1 MTSAI
6 NKFWGGMQVDLDVD
20 ETQVAGL
27 PRFQQAQFQQRR
39 LRQYAIA
46 LGALAAIGLV
56 LAFFVALFAPQ
67 SLWGALLVN
76 QSAGLLVLIAGLQAA
91 GWVTDWRARALNPV
105 VALPVVADEEVP
117 APLGWY
123 ERLLDRISQR
133 WVRMLA
139 QIGAPTLWLA
149 GWALLT
155 LYSIAQVWNLSLAPA
170 TLGVAASVG
179 ASLSLLLAFGLL
191 VLERQFAQQN
201 AAEWPE
207 ANALAQLTRVAIIG
221 LVLSALCL
229 LFANQTSVWP
239 VRLAV
244 LIGVLP
250 GLVAAELLLRAVLSL
265 FSPPR
270 EQVEPTLLARSF
282 IADLLRWPPQPLL
295 ALQHELHNRFGIDL
309 RQIWA
314 FTYMRRAFLPVLAVV
329 AVVGWALTGIDEIPL
344 QGRGIYERFGKPVQV
359 FGPGLHAGLP
369 WPLGRV
375 LRVENGVVHEL
386 ATSVS
391 DGGGLPRTAEPAEGP
406 PPAIANR
413 LWDASHVNDKSQ
425 VIASSRADKQSFQ
438 IVNMDVRFV
447 YRIGLSDQAA
457 LAATYNSADVPTLIR
472 STASRILVHD
482 FASRTLDGLLGADRI
497 GLGDEIGRAVQA
509 DLQKL
514 DSGVEILATVVEAIH
529 PPAGAANA
537 YHAVQAAQI
546 GAQALIARERGA
558 AAQATNQAQL
568 QASVAR
574 DQATATA
581 REINATAQASDLR
594 FSAER
599 KAYAS
604 AGQAFVLEQYLSQL
618 SQGLVNANL
627 LILDHRLG
635 GSSNAPTIDL
645 RTFTLPAD
653 PASPR
658 NPAQP
663 GATH

>member
-1 MTSAI
+1 MSAL
-6 NKFWGGMQVDLDVD
+6 NKHWGGMQVDLEVD
-20 ETQVAGL
+20 SAQVAGL
-27 PRFQQAQFQQRR
+27 PRFQQALFQGRR
-39 LRQYAIA
+39 LRQFAIG
-46 LGALAAIGLV
+46 LSALAAAGLV
-56 LAFFVALFAPQ
+56 LALFVGLFAPQ
-67 SLWGALLVN
+67 SLWGALLVS
-76 QSAGLLVLIAGLQAA
+76 QSAALLVLVAGLQSAW
-91 GWVTDWRARALNPV
+91 WVTRWRTQAMNPPLDV
-105 VALPVVADEEVP
+105 VVVDETV
-117 APLGWY
+117 APEGWY
-123 ERLLDRISQR
+123 ERLLERLSQGSMK
-133 WVRMLA
+133 MLG
-139 QIGAPTLWLA
+139 QIGAPTLWLG

-155 LYSIAQVWNLSLAPA
+155 LFSISQFWNLALPPA
-170 TLGVAASVG
+170 ALGLSASVG
-179 ASLSLLLAFGLL
+179 AALALLLAFGLL
-191 VLERQFAQQN
+191 VVERQLAQENVAQ
-201 AAEWPE
+201 WPE
-207 ANALAQLTRVAIIG
+207 AGALAQLTRVAIIC
-221 LVLSALCL
+221 LVIGALCL
-229 LFANQTSVWP
+229 LFASETSVWP

-244 LIGVLP
+244 LIGLLP
-250 GLVAAELLLRAVLSL
+250 GLVAVELLLRALLSL
-265 FSPPR
+265 FSPQR
-270 EQVEPTLLARSF
+270 EQLEPTLLARSF
-282 IADLLRWPPQPLL
+282 VADMLRWPPQPLL

-329 AVVGWALTGIDEIPL
+329 VLVGWSLTGIHEIPL
-344 QGRGIYERFGKPVQV
+344 QGRGIYERFGKPVEV

-375 LRVENGVVHEL
+375 LNVENGVVHEL
-386 ATSVS
+386 ATSVGEVS
-391 DGGGLPRTAEPAEGP
+391 AAVVPEPAEGP
-406 PPAIANR
+406 APAIANR

-447 YRIGLSDQAA
+447 YRIGLTDQAA

-482 FASRTLDGLLGADRI
+482 FASRTLDGLLGEDRV
-497 GLGDEIGRAVQA
+497 GLAEEIGRAVQA

-514 DSGVEILATVVEAIH
+514 NSGVEILATVVEAIH

-537 YHAVQAAQI
+537 YHGVQAAQI
-546 GAQALIARERGA
+546 GAQALISRERGA
-558 AAQATNQAQL
+558 AAEATNQAQL
-568 QASVAR
+568 QASIAR
-574 DQATATA
+574 DQATASA
-581 REINATAQASDLR
+581 REINATAQAADLK

-599 KAYAS
+599 KAYAT

-618 SQGLVNANL
+618 SQGLANAKL

-658 NPAQP
+658 TSAQP